1 MERMT
6 AVLSWVA
13 QTNLRRP
20 GHGRVPR
27 RITYPLATARF
38 SSEPSITLWRPP
50 GNVCA
55 QRARQCAGW
64 APQAGEARCSRCDLN
79 PDPIRYLDPKPKPKP
94 KPEPT
99 DVGPGVCEQGP
110 RSAPHH
116 ASRDVVQGTRLLHAV
131 GGAARSECA
140 GATLPVG
147 GREERRERD
156 RLQIGTAAKS
166 KRRPLGGRVR
176 VGVGVGRS
184 WVCVGCKGWLERSVP
199 PPWPRGRCPARLVP
213 TKHAD
218 QRPLPDHRAGGAGLA
233 ARHAARTDRHVAA
246 SGGGPGLHDVLEGE
260 DLLPL
265 LQLRLLGRARLRH
278 ALHGHACDASW

>member
-1 MERMT
+1 MWSRKCCWGSSVERMT

-147 GREERRERD
+147 GREKRRERD

-166 KRRPLGGRVR
+166 KDGSPLGGRVW

-199 PPWPRGRCPARLVP
+199 PPWPPGRCPARLVP

-218 QRPLPDHRAGGAGLA
+218 PEASPRPPRRRSRPRCSTRSSDRPARCSLWRRTRPSRCARGRRPSAPAATSPPRRGAA
-233 ARHAARTDRHVAA
+233 A
-246 SGGGPGLHDVLEGE
+246 
-260 DLLPL
+260 
-265 LQLRLLGRARLRH
+265 
-278 ALHGHACDASW
+278 